1 VWDNLSS
8 GQAAISRY
16 QQGFL
21 LSARIMAHHSQD
33 IEQETLRK
41 NLLQLIHLRGMA
53 FYGQLATIL
62 TVYYGFNLVIRI
74 GEMLW
79 VTAALVAFNV
89 WALYRYKSKARISDF
104 ELFAGLMVDV
114 VAFTAQLYLSGGTS
128 NPFILLY
135 LLPVIIGS
143 VLLKPLYAWSIAAS
157 TLVFYAGLSF
167 FRQSYPAAH
176 EHHGGTSAGF
186 DMHVHGMM
194 IAYAMAACLVV
205 FFVSR
210 ITANLRARDQE
221 LAQLQQQSAENAQI
235 VRMGLL
241 SAGAAHEL
249 GTPLT
254 TLSVILKDWHD
265 LSVPRKRAEQ
275 LADIQTMQAQ
285 LERCKAIITGILS
298 ASGSARGEGAMATS
312 LRGFLEQTLGDW
324 QNQNPD
330 VILDAYLE
338 VPEVS
343 VAADRVM
350 SQTLTHLLD
359 NAVEAA
365 GRDKTVVFMARVEAD
380 MLILAVDDEG
390 PGFHPDILSRIG
402 EPYLS
407 TKDEAGRS
415 GRGLGLFLGHNTLRS
430 LGGQLIASNRASAG
444 RKGPGARVEL
454 RLPLGA
460 ILLQE
465 VRDQ

>member
-1 VWDNLSS
+1 MS
-8 GQAAISRY
+8 GHYVLWTRAFWAILRDQMSIN
-16 QQGFL
+16 F
-21 LSARIMAHHSQD
+21 QD
-33 IEQETLRK
+33 IEQGTLRK

-62 TVYYGFNLVIRI
+62 IVYYGFNLVIRI

-79 VTAALVAFNV
+79 VTAGLVAFNL
-89 WALYRYKSKARISDF
+89 WALYRYKSKARIGDF

-114 VAFTAQLYLSGGTS
+114 LAFSAQLYLSGGTS

-135 LLPVIIGS
+135 LLPVIIGA
-143 VLLKPLYAWSIAAS
+143 VLLKPLHAWVIAAS
-157 TLVFYAGLSF
+157 TLIFYAVLSF

-176 EHHGGTSAGF
+176 EQHAGSASGF

-210 ITANLRARDQE
+210 ITANLRTRDRE
-221 LAQLQQQSAENAQI
+221 LAQLQQQSAESAQI

-254 TLSVILKDWHD
+254 TLSVILRDWHD
-265 LSVPRKRAEQ
+265 LSVPRKRADQ
-275 LADIQTMQAQ
+275 LDDIRIMQAQ
-285 LERCKAIITGILS
+285 LDRCKAIITGILS
-298 ASGSARGEGAMATS
+298 ASGSARGEGAVSTS
-312 LRGFLEQTLGDW
+312 LVRFVTDAARDW
-324 QNQNPD
+324 QAQNPD
-330 VILDAYLE
+330 IFVKVTIE
-338 VPEVS
+338 VPDVP

-350 SQTLTHLLD
+350 SLTLTHLLD

-365 GRDKTVVFMARVEAD
+365 GRDRAVYLTAGVEGDELTLTVE
-380 MLILAVDDEG
+380 DEG
-390 PGFHPDILSRIG
+390 PGFPADILARIG

-407 TKDEAGRS
+407 TRDPPDRS
-415 GRGLGLFLGHNTLRS
+415 GRGLGLFLGHNTLRV
-430 LGGQLIASNRASAG
+430 LGGALVASNRRDDRG
-444 RKGPGARVEL
+444 QVIGARVDL
-454 RLPLGA
+454 RLPLA
-460 ILLQE
+460 SIRLNDE
-465 VRDQ
+465 